1 MGDACLVKRS
11 ELRLGGGRGVGGKL
25 HFVKV
30 HTGLARFVVD
40 YNGLYVRCSIK
51 PVYRRFSFFFSTV
64 WSTRTSAKLA
74 VNKAPALFI
83 SIRAF
88 DDL

>member
-1 MGDACLVKRS
+1 M
-11 ELRLGGGRGVGGKL
+11 EGKL

-30 HTGLARFVVD
+30 HTGLARVVVD

-51 PVYRRFSFFFSTV
+51 PVHRRFSFFFSTI
-64 WSTRTSAKLA
+64 RSAKLA

-83 SIRAF
+83 SIRAL

>member
-1 MGDACLVKRS
+1 M
-11 ELRLGGGRGVGGKL
+11 
-25 HFVKV
+25 KV

-51 PVYRRFSFFFSTV
+51 PVYRRFSFFFSTI
-64 WSTRTSAKLA
+64 WSARTSAKLA
-74 VNKAPALFI
+74 VNKAPRFFFP
-83 SIRAF
+83 IRAL

>member
-1 MGDACLVKRS
+1 MG
-11 ELRLGGGRGVGGKL
+11 GVEGKL

-51 PVYRRFSFFFSTV
+51 PVYRRFSFFFSTIRSV
-64 WSTRTSAKLA
+64 RTSVKLA

-83 SIRAF
+83 SIGAL